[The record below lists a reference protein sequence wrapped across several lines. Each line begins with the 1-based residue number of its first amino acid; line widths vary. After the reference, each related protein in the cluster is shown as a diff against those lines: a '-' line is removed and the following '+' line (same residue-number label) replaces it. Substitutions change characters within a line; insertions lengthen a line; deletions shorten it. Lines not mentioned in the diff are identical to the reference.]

1 MKVAI
6 IGSRSLDI
14 HIPRSCIPENTTLII
29 SGGAQGIDK
38 SARDFAYDHHIKI
51 IEILPEYNLYGK
63 RAPLKR
69 NDYIIDNADMVV
81 AFWDGKSSGTGYVV
95 SRCRRLGKRV
105 VVYLVNEDGDIQK
118 LPEQI
123 TFEL

>member
-14 HIPRSCIPENTTLII
+14 PIPGECIPKNTTLII

-38 SARDFAYDHHIKI
+38 SARDFAYDNHIKI
-51 IEILPEYNLYGK
+51 IEILPEYDLYGR
-63 RAPLKR
+63 RAPLIR
-69 NDYIIDNADMVV
+69 NDYIIEYADMVI

-95 SRCRRLGKRV
+95 NRCRRLGKRV
-105 VVYLVNEDGDIQK
+105 RVYLVEEGKIK
-118 LPEQI
+118 EMPEQLLFDI
-123 TFEL
+123 

>member
-14 HIPRSCIPENTTLII
+14 PIPKECVPKNTTLII

-38 SARDFAYDHHIKI
+38 SARDFAYDNHIRI
-51 IEILPEYNLYGK
+51 VEILPEYNLYGK

-81 AFWDGKSSGTGYVV
+81 AFWDGKSGGTGYVV
-95 SRCRRLGKRV
+95 NRCRKTGKRV
-105 VVYLVNEDGDIQK
+105 VVYLVDKNGNIKEA
-118 LPEQI
+118 PEQLF
-123 TFEL
+123 FEF